1 MSLRTL
7 WLALSWVW
15 VAVVSYLSLTP
26 HPPEPFSF
34 RNADKL
40 EHMLAYGLLMLWF
53 CQLWFARSW
62 LAAGFVAMGVCLEFL
77 QGMSGFRHFDYAD
90 MMANSAGVLT
100 GWAIACTRAGRVLE
114 FVEQHVKK
122 R

>member
-1 MSLRTL
+1 MSIRTL

-15 VAVVSYLSLTP
+15 VAVVFYLSLTP
-26 HPPEPFSF
+26 RPPEPFSF
-34 RNADKL
+34 SNADKL

-53 CQLWFARSW
+53 CQLQFTRTW
-62 LAAGFVAMGVCLEFL
+62 LAAAFVAMGIGLEFL

-90 MMANSAGVLT
+90 MVANSAGVLM
-100 GWAIACTRAGRVLE
+100 GWVIARTRAGRILE

>member
-1 MSLRTL
+1 MRIRTL

-15 VAVVSYLSLTP
+15 VAVVFYLSLTP

-34 RNADKL
+34 SNADKL

-53 CQLWFARSW
+53 CQLQFARIW
-62 LAAGFVAMGVCLEFL
+62 LAAAFVAMGIGLEFL

-90 MMANSAGVLT
+90 MVGNSAGVVV
-100 GWAIACTRAGRVLE
+100 GWWVARTRAGRILE